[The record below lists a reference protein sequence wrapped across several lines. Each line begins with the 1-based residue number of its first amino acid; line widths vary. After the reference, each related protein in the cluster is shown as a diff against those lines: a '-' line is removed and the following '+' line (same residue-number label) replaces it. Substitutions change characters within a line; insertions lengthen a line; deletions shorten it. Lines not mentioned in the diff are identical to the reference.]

1 MFYTYTKRTYM
12 SLSDRFKQSS
22 NPVLSEERLA
32 KTAQRPLDGGFITR
46 ADDSV
51 MTVSG
56 AVNKTL
62 VLGLLLLATSVYSFY
77 FPSSLFM
84 WGGAI
89 GGLVLVVVMS
99 FKPRLSGTLA
109 PIYALLEGLFVGS
122 VTALYVADFG
132 GMAIAFNAIMITVS
146 LLFAMLFVYKAG
158 LIKVTEK
165 FRTGIIMATGG
176 IALVYLISIGLSFFG
191 MEVPFLHTAGPIG
204 IGISLFIIGIATL
217 NLLLDFDSIER
228 GAAMRAPKY
237 MEWFC
242 AMGLIVTL
250 VWLYIEVL
258 RLLSVMSRD

>member
-1 MFYTYTKRTYM
+1 M

-22 NPVLSEERLA
+22 NPILSEERLA
-32 KTAQRPLDGGFITR
+32 KASQRPLDGGFITR
-46 ADDSV
+46 ADDTV

-62 VLGLLLLATSVYSFY
+62 LLALLLAGTAVYSFL
-77 FPSSLFM
+77 FPSSLFL

-89 GGLVLVVVMS
+89 GGLVLVVIMS
-99 FKPRLSGTLA
+99 FKPKLSGTLA

-122 VTALYVADFG
+122 VTSMYVAGFG
-132 GMAIAFNAIMITVS
+132 VGLAFNAIMITIA
-146 LLFAMLFVYKAG
+146 LLFMMLFVYKAG

-165 FRTGIIMATGG
+165 FRSGIMMATGG
-176 IALVYLISIGLSFFG
+176 ILLVYLLNIGLGFFG
-191 MEVPFLHTAGPIG
+191 INMPFLHEGGLIG

-217 NLLLDFDSIER
+217 NLLLDFDNIER
-228 GAAMRAPKY
+228 GAAMRSPKY

-250 VWLYIEVL
+250 VWLYVEVL
-258 RLLSVMSRD
+258 RLLSVMNRD

>member
-1 MFYTYTKRTYM
+1 M

-22 NPVLSEERLA
+22 NPILSEERLA
-32 KTAQRPLDGGFITR
+32 KSAQRPLDGGFITR
-46 ADDSV
+46 AEDNV
-51 MTVSG
+51 MTVTG

-62 VLGLLLLATSVYSFY
+62 LLGLLVLATALYSFFY
-77 FPSSLFM
+77 PSSLFM

-89 GGLVLVVVMS
+89 GGLVLVFIMAA
-99 FKPRLSGTLA
+99 KPKLSGTLA

-122 VTALYVADFG
+122 VTSMYVAGFG
-132 GMAIAFNAIMITVS
+132 VGIAFNAIMITIA
-146 LLFAMLFVYKAG
+146 LLFAMLFTYKAG
-158 LIKVTEK
+158 LIKVTDK

-176 IALVYLISIGLSFFG
+176 IAIVYLISIGLSFFG
-191 MEVPFLHTAGPIG
+191 MSVPFLHEGGIVG

-217 NLLLDFDSIER
+217 NLLLDFDNIER
-228 GAAMRAPKY
+228 GAAMRSPKY

-258 RLLSVMSRD
+258 RLLSVMNRD

>member
-1 MFYTYTKRTYM
+1 M
-12 SLSDRFKQSS
+12 SLSDRFRESS

-32 KTAQRPLDGGFITR
+32 KAAQRPLDGGFIQR
-46 ADDSV
+46 AADNV

-62 VLGLLLLATSVYSFY
+62 ILGLLVLATALYSFF

-89 GGLVLVVVMS
+89 GGLVLVFIMAA
-99 FKPRLSGTLA
+99 KPKLSGTLA

-122 VTALYVADFG
+122 VTALYVAGFG
-132 GMAIAFNAIMITVS
+132 GPAIAFNAIMITIA
-146 LLFAMLFVYKAG
+146 LLFAMLFTYKAG

-191 MEVPFLHTAGPIG
+191 MSVPFLHEGGIIG

-258 RLLSVMSRD
+258 RLLSVMNRD

>member
-1 MFYTYTKRTYM
+1 M

-22 NPVLSEERLA
+22 NPILSEERLA
-32 KTAQRPLDGGFITR
+32 KSAQRPLDGGFITR
-46 ADDSV
+46 AEDNV

-62 VLGLLLLATSVYSFY
+62 LLGLLVLATALYSFFY
-77 FPSSLFM
+77 PSSLFM

-89 GGLVLVVVMS
+89 GGLVLVFIMAA
-99 FKPRLSGTLA
+99 KPKLSGTLA

-122 VTALYVADFG
+122 VTSIYVAGFG
-132 GMAIAFNAIMITVS
+132 VGIAFNAVMITIA
-146 LLFAMLFVYKAG
+146 LLFAMLFTYKAG
-158 LIKVTEK
+158 LIKVTDK
-165 FRTGIIMATGG
+165 FRTGIVMATGG

-191 MEVPFLHTAGPIG
+191 MSVPFLHEGGLIG
-204 IGISLFIIGIATL
+204 IGISLFIILIATL
-217 NLLLDFDSIER
+217 NLLLDFDNIER
-228 GAAMRAPKY
+228 GAAMRSPKY

-258 RLLSVMSRD
+258 RLLSVMNRD